1 MASSSWWYDRYD
13 YDYRTTSYAAG
24 SGSRSWMEKIGY
36 GYDDSYWKPKSNKN
50 ETYQDILN
58 QLQTSAAIINGES
71 DQKTT
76 VKWSSGEDRIEAGGT
91 EPTIYLSPDKL
102 LDDKDTII
110 ENVLDGMT
118 GKVYLASALQ
128 SSVHPTAYRQAMASR
143 IAASPDTKRQKIC
156 DCGRHPKEL
165 KITFAL
171 CCGVG
176 VDLTKP
182 KATHRN
188 AVMMW
193 EAIETSIARQK
204 VLSEWGGFGP
214 YIAADSEMSS
224 STKAEV
230 QAVIDA
236 SVAEGGTTTAE
247 VASLGIAWNLLNT
260 NDRVKLPEEYEE
272 CLDYA
277 ASQID
282 EEVSPEDRYKVCLD
296 ISHHLTTTL
305 GTDKSGSEEPKP
317 KVCDSGLLGDKVAN
331 GVDGALSAMASK
343 DDGDPAAS
351 SVAAPDGLETSGL
364 KYVMDKR
371 TVTVSNKETYSK
383 MVTELR
389 SVITAVKNSLIFRN
403 NDTTEPTFAHRTG
416 DIDDNSLHKLAFKD
430 DRIMMR
436 REEINKKKIAICLL
450 VDESGSMSEDLE
462 LPCGAS
468 SMRYEE
474 ARKVAITL
482 TEALK
487 SIDGISLSVY
497 GHSTTNEGHREV
509 VNMFEYVSP
518 RQTDTSKLAQIASR
532 NNNLDSYA
540 MMHVAD
546 FVARDYADHERK
558 IVFVISDGQPAG
570 QGYGSTLAHNHMKSV
585 CEHNLKRG
593 VEIYGIGV
601 AKAYNKALGDKMYG
615 KGNNVIL
622 SDVVSSIG
630 VITRFI
636 RQVAKK

>member
-1 MASSSWWYDRYD
+1 MASNSWWYDRYD

-76 VKWSSGEDRIEAGGT
+76 VKWSNGEDRIDVGST

-102 LDDKDTII
+102 LDSKDSII

-156 DCGRHPKEL
+156 DCGRNPKEM
-165 KITFAL
+165 KVTFAL
-171 CCGVG
+171 CCGKS

-236 SVAEGGTTTAE
+236 SVAEDGSVTAE
-247 VASLGIAWNLLNT
+247 VASLGFAWNLLNT
-260 NDRVKLPEEYEE
+260 NDRVKLPQEYEE

-305 GTDKSGSEEPKP
+305 GTDQTDSKEPKP
-317 KVCDSGLLGDKVAN
+317 KVCDSGLLGDKVDN
-331 GVDGALSAMASK
+331 GIDGALSAMAGK
-343 DDGDPAAS
+343 DEGDPASA
-351 SVAAPDGLETSGL
+351 VAAPEGLGTGGL
-364 KYVMDKR
+364 KYEIDKSV
-371 TVTVSNKETYSK
+371 VTISNKETYRQ
-383 MVTELR
+383 MVTKLR
-389 SVITAVKNSLIFRN
+389 QVISAVKNSLIFRN
-403 NDTTEPTFAHRTG
+403 NDTTEPTYAHRTG
-416 DIDDNSLHKLAFKD
+416 DIDENSLHKLAFRD

-436 REEINKKKIAICLL
+436 REEIDKKKIAICLL
-450 VDESGSMSEDLE
+450 VDESGSMSEDIL
-462 LPCGAS
+462 LPCGTS
-468 SMRYEE
+468 STRYEE

-497 GHSTTNEGHREV
+497 GHSTTRDTANTEIV
-509 VNMFEYVSP
+509 DMFEYVSP
-518 RQTDTSKLAQIASR
+518 RQTDTSKLALISSR

-570 QGYGSTLAHNHMKSV
+570 ERYGQTPAVDHMKSV
-585 CEHNLKRG
+585 CDHNLRRG
-593 VEIYGIGV
+593 IEIYGVGV
-601 AKAYNKALGDKMYG
+601 AKAYNQSLGDRMYG

-622 SDVVSSIG
+622 RDVVSSIG